1 MGRITRSDVMTF
13 SKTELVTKLSGQF
26 DRINKKMREFNK
38 LSETAGEDY
47 KTYVKSFMSD
57 DLFNKRGTLNKGLV
71 KLGKMSS
78 SQLQKLF
85 FKTIAIGE
93 SPTMQTVNT
102 YTSAMNANERDLSNT
117 IQTQMEDL
125 GIDPDIIQKFLNDP
139 KQVYKFN
146 EMLKIHKNVYNR
158 ELLKTFTEYA
168 DTDEKEMLKNM
179 NRMIKAYEQGQL
191 DKKYNKLN
199 KEREQLIRD
208 VANGDYSKIERLQE
222 IQNAMDG
229 IRGKDIR

>member
-85 FKTIAIGE
+85 FNWRE
-93 SPTMQTVNT
+93 PND
-102 YTSAMNANERDLSNT
+102 ANSKY
-117 IQTQMEDL
+117 IY
-125 GIDPDIIQKFLNDP
+125 IC
-139 KQVYKFN
+139 
-146 EMLKIHKNVYNR
+146 
-158 ELLKTFTEYA
+158 
-168 DTDEKEMLKNM
+168 
-179 NRMIKAYEQGQL
+179 YEC
-191 DKKYNKLN
+191 K
-199 KEREQLIRD
+199 
-208 VANGDYSKIERLQE
+208 
-222 IQNAMDG
+222 
-229 IRGKDIR
+229 

>member
-1 MGRITRSDVMTF
+1 MTF

-146 EMLKIHKNVYNR
+146 EMLK
-158 ELLKTFTEYA
+158 
-168 DTDEKEMLKNM
+168 NM

>member
-1 MGRITRSDVMTF
+1 M
-13 SKTELVTKLSGQF
+13 L
-26 DRINKKMREFNK
+26 
-38 LSETAGEDY
+38 
-47 KTYVKSFMSD
+47 
-57 DLFNKRGTLNKGLV
+57 
-71 KLGKMSS
+71 
-78 SQLQKLF
+78 LQKLF

-125 GIDPDIIQKFLNDP
+125 GIDPEIIQKFLNDP

-146 EMLKIHKNVYNR
+146 EMLKVHKNVYNR

>member
-1 MGRITRSDVMTF
+1 MTF

-38 LSETAGEDY
+38 LSETAGNDY
-47 KTYVKSFMSD
+47 KTYVKNFISD
-57 DLFNKRGTLNKGLV
+57 DLFNRKGTLNKGIVNLS
-71 KLGKMSS
+71 KMSS
-78 SQLQKLF
+78 SQLRKLF

-93 SPTMQTVNT
+93 SPTMKTVNT

-125 GIDPDIIQKFLNDP
+125 GIEPEIIQKFLKDP

-168 DTDEKEMLKNM
+168 DNDEKELIKNM

-191 DKKYNKLN
+191 DKQFNKLN

-208 VANGDYSKIERLQE
+208 IANGDYSKVGRLQE

-229 IRGKDIR
+229 IRGNDIR